1 MSNRENGNHNP
12 GREGR
17 KIPLR
22 VKRDSEMET
31 PDYRRGYEAA
41 FAEIHAA
48 LASNEHPTV
57 CGGSGACEIC
67 GVIQAFIGDTLR
79 TLAKVMT
86 DEEYEGMIEIL
97 ARIGLRIRG
106 GQE

>member
-1 MSNRENGNHNP
+1 MSNRENGNHNQ
-12 GREGR
+12 GGEDR

-22 VKRDSEMET
+22 VKRDSEVET

-57 CGGSGACEIC
+57 CGGGPCEIC
-67 GVIQAFIGDTLR
+67 GLIQAFIVDTLR

-86 DEEYEGMIEIL
+86 DDEYEGMMEIL

-106 GQE
+106 E